1 MVLIFLEFLLIF
13 SIILKAV
20 IFWIIKNMKIKKILF
35 VFSSVILLFP
45 AVVCAGNI
53 GKNTYGI
60 LSENFSGTSYVTTS
74 PDDYVKMF
82 IFSNTFVIDDVYGS
96 STTIPTPEGM
106 KFIRTYTKPGVTLGW
121 SGWGICF
128 ATTADA
134 AMQRDMSAYYQG
146 NLKFVV
152 RSTSTAAGNMSIR
165 VKVNGYEVG
174 KTLTELGFV
183 ANGNWQQLS
192 FPLSG
197 GNITLSNL
205 QKTDFLFMVIYTSN
219 VSSDVKVDIDN
230 IRWEKQSI
238 PTLEVKMKDREGG
251 SYTGDLSFTVERGV
265 TKWQVADQYF
275 EVMLNDLP
283 MSSSATAN
291 GWIQIYTDNTNASAN
306 PRYTGIIDAENSPAG
321 LVDESTTTV
330 VLPMCWRVN
339 PREPLPSNELVIYQN
354 EGILTNTPG
363 GGYKCYLWMQDLATV
378 GFDPVTNMY
387 ARIWKHGTI
396 AETDTA
402 NGRGVQ
408 YQENKFAGYSS
419 SLEDGRTPMFPVYL
433 YIGADFSSS
442 LKVLKNHSYS
452 TDTLT
457 IELIYE

>member
-1 MVLIFLEFLLIF
+1 
-13 SIILKAV
+13 
-20 IFWIIKNMKIKKILF
+20 MKIKN
-35 VFSSVILLFP
+35 ILLFLLVAVLFVP
-45 AVVCAGNI
+45 AVSFAGNI
-53 GKNTYGI
+53 GKNTYGV
-60 LSENFSGTSYVTTS
+60 LSENFSGASYVTTS

-82 IFSNTFVIDDVYGS
+82 IFSDTFLIDDIYGS

-121 SGWGICF
+121 SGWGISF
-128 ATTADA
+128 ATTADV
-134 AMQRDMSAYYQG
+134 AMQRNMSAYYQG
-146 NLKFVV
+146 KLKFVV
-152 RSTSTAAGNMSIR
+152 RSTSTAAGAMSVRI
-165 VKVNGYEVG
+165 KVNGFEVG

-183 ANGNWQQLS
+183 ANGTWQEMS
-192 FPLSG
+192 FPLEG
-197 GNITLSNL
+197 GNITHTNL
-205 QKTDFLFMVIYTSN
+205 QNTDFIFMVIYTSN
-219 VSSDVKVDIDN
+219 VSPDVKVDIDN

-238 PTLEVKMKDREGG
+238 PTLEVKMKDREGS
-251 SYTGDLSFTVERGV
+251 SYTGDLSFDVQRGI

-275 EVMLNDLP
+275 EILINNLP

-291 GWIQIYTDNTNASAN
+291 GWIQIYTDNTNVSAN
-306 PRYTGIIDAENSPAG
+306 PRYTGVIDVDNSPSG

-330 VLPMCWRVN
+330 VLPMCWRIN

-378 GFDPVTNMY
+378 GFDPVTNTY
-387 ARIWKHGTI
+387 ARIWNHGTI
-396 AETDTA
+396 AETDTE

-408 YQENKFAGYSS
+408 YQEATFGGYAS
-419 SLEDGRTPMFPVYL
+419 SLSDGRTPIFPMYL

-442 LKVLKNHSYS
+442 IKVLKNHSYS